1 MQEQK
6 SPNTFVI
13 ILCIVN
19 WVFLGLGL
27 FLSIF
32 LLLFSS
38 PMNPTLNSIEELNKI
53 QSSLSTNSTLDST
66 FTDSSRTNAVHTGRL
81 FINKM
86 ADFTDEILTVSK
98 IAIQRLPIWAFFA
111 LGSCILLII
120 GTVLIYK
127 MRKSGFPVY
136 IFGSLV
142 LLGGYV
148 YSMGPLLM
156 RFSFATFG
164 YWIQGGIYLVV
175 LTAMCIL
182 FFWQMRKAGVN

>member
-1 MQEQK
+1 MQNDK
-6 SPNTFVI
+6 SPNTFVT

-27 FLSIF
+27 FMSVF

-38 PMNPTLNSIEELNKI
+38 PMNRTLNSIEELNKM
-53 QSSLSTNSTLDST
+53 QSSLNTSTSLDSIIS
-66 FTDSSRTNAVHTGRL
+66 DSLLATAGPGGRI
-81 FINKM
+81 FVNKM
-86 ADFTDEILTVSK
+86 ADFTNEILTVSK
-98 IAIQRLPIWAFFA
+98 IAMQRMPIWALFA
-111 LGSCILLII
+111 LGSCAILIL

-127 MRKSGFPVY
+127 MQKSGFPVY
-136 IFGSLV
+136 MLGALV
-142 LLGGYV
+142 LLGGYI

-156 RFSFATFG
+156 RFSIATIG
-164 YWIQGGIYLVV
+164 YWMQGGIYLIV